1 MANTINGIEYKGFRI
16 LLSFF
21 ISDMSNM
28 RIGAILSAFISPSY
42 FSKLLPQF
50 SITYLSKVITNT
62 ALAAPADE
70 PQPFFGQCIFI

>member
-1 MANTINGIEYKGFRI
+1 
-16 LLSFF
+16 
-21 ISDMSNM
+21 M

-62 ALAAPADE
+62 ALAAPEDE